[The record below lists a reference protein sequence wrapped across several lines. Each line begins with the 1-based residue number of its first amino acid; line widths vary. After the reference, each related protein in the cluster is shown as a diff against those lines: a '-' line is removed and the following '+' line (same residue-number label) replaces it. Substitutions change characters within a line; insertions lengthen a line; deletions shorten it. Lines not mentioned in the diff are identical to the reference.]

1 MDSRDG
7 GLCRVKLPGGK
18 LSATQAVAIAD
29 AAEAFASGTIELTN
43 RANLQLRGVQPRAQ
57 TDLSLT
63 QRLLEDG
70 LGPRMLH
77 AMPGENDL
85 GRIAVADDV
94 RNLMLSATAGVDAGA
109 LYDTRTLADAIL
121 ARLENEPCFAALSP
135 KFSILLDGG
144 EHLAALDHP
153 HDVWLSSMC
162 AAGAAQP
169 KFVFGFAGHP
179 TTTAGGA
186 LAAVRAEDIPA
197 FVHSVLCTFV
207 DLATADDKRM
217 RDLLRVHCAS
227 GVAERAAA
235 MAGVTLYRDAAVSA
249 WRRTPADALRRFG
262 AWAQR
267 DGSDG
272 SDGSDDGSG
281 GRGGRGGL
289 WHVGAQAPLGRI
301 DATTLRAL
309 ARLADAHASGTLRIT
324 PWQGVMF
331 TDVPTHAVRPLE
343 QALDALG
350 MIRSPETPLGR
361 LIACA
366 GATGCAKALS
376 DTKTDARELAA
387 RLHQSVE
394 AHLSGCARSCAAA
407 HCAPWTLLAVGP
419 GRYDL
424 YRQTAPDTAQPTPGH
439 RQPRLPPKHD
449 TECPGDGV
457 GKRFGGF
464 GERIATDMPLEAIAL
479 RLNSQDRIAQP

>member
-1 MDSRDG
+1 MASRDG

-18 LSATQAVAIAD
+18 LSATQAVAIAN
-29 AAEAFASGTIELTN
+29 AAETFASGTIELTN
-43 RANLQLRGVQPRAQ
+43 RANLQLRGVRSVPAVPAMEARPQAE
-57 TDLSLT
+57 LSLT

-77 AMPGENDL
+77 ALPGGNDL
-85 GRIAVADDV
+85 RRIAVADDV

-109 LYDTRTLADAIL
+109 LYDTTTLADAIL
-121 ARLENEPCFAALSP
+121 VRLENEPRFAALSP

-153 HDVWLSSMC
+153 HDVWLSPMC

-169 KFVFGFAGHP
+169 RFVFGFAGHP

-186 LAAVRAEDIPA
+186 LAAIRAEDIPA
-197 FVHSVLCTFV
+197 FVHAVLCTFV
-207 DLATADDKRM
+207 DLATDDDKRM
-217 RDLLRVHCAS
+217 RDLLRVRCAS
-227 GVAERAAA
+227 DLAERAAA
-235 MAGVTLYRDAAVSA
+235 MAGVTLYRDADVDA
-249 WRRTPADALRRFG
+249 WRRTPADTLRRFG

-267 DGSDG
+267 GDGGNGGG
-272 SDGSDDGSG
+272 SSASSASSA
-281 GRGGRGGL
+281 L

-301 DATTLRAL
+301 DAPTLRAL

-331 TDVPTHAVRPLE
+331 TDVPRHDVRTLE

-350 MIRSPETPLGR
+350 LIRSPETPLGR

-387 RLHQSVE
+387 RLHQGVE
-394 AHLSGCARSCAAA
+394 VHLSGCARSCAAA

-424 YRQTAPDTAQPTPGH
+424 YRQTASDTAQPTPGH
-439 RQPRLPPKHD
+439 RQPRLPDH
-449 TECPGDGV
+449 
-457 GKRFGGF
+457 KRF

-479 RLNSQDRIAQP
+479 RLNLQDRIAQP